1 MRSDVTRQHCHH
13 KNHHHEQHPDK
24 YPKKITKDL
33 CAIFKGGRGDVTRQL
48 DTAPDHT
55 GHQGDA
61 LALPD
66 HYGYAHDDDDH
77 YGYHDYDDDEE
88 EEEEVGGSTRWD
100 QFP

>member
-48 DTAPDHT
+48 DTAPDHP

-66 HYGYAHDDDDH
+66 HYGYAHDIDDH
-77 YGYHDYDDDEE
+77 YGYH
-88 EEEEVGGSTRWD
+88 G
-100 QFP
+100 FPANSHHDKIIS